1 MNKSVSILT
10 ITVTLVVF
18 LFSPAFA
25 KKEKITFK
33 SKTVTTFANILDG
46 LDDKDKDVEVWG
58 FLEMP
63 SAGWGKK
70 IEGKV
75 PAIIFVHG
83 ASGINPKRH
92 PQWLQAIRKQK
103 MASFQIDCFKP
114 RGFKSAKAQK
124 MNVSAADMVVDA
136 YMAMQALAKDPRID
150 PNRIGIMGESKGGST
165 ALYAMWKPVRDAIN
179 VGTFGLHIGLYHLSP
194 EFETFEFTG
203 APILSLLGEK
213 DNYIPSA
220 PAKDLFKKLEA
231 IGYDA
236 KVVIYPKAHHVFDA
250 HYDVQTISDAYSM
263 EDCRWKLEADGDFRE
278 MTSGK
283 EIYTDKDPYTKC
295 WKKGAKVGRNN
306 KAKRDSKKQFKAF
319 VARVFN
325 ISS

>member
-1 MNKSVSILT
+1 MKKLTLTLT
-10 ITVTLVVF
+10 IAVTLIAF
-18 LFSPAFA
+18 LLTPAFA

-46 LDDKDKDVEVWG
+46 LDEKDKDVEVWG

-83 ASGINPKRH
+83 AGGINHKRH
-92 PQWLQAIRKQK
+92 PQWLKEIRKQK

-114 RGFKSAKAQK
+114 RGFKKAGAQK
-124 MNVSAADMVVDA
+124 QNVTNADMVVDV
-136 YMAMQALAKDPRID
+136 YMALQVLSNDPRID
-150 PNRIGIMGESKGGST
+150 KDRIGIMGESKGGLT
-165 ALYAMWKPVRDAIN
+165 MLFAMWKPVRDAIN
-179 VGTFGLHIGLYHLSP
+179 VGTFGLHIGLYHISP

-213 DNYIPSA
+213 DNFTPSA
-220 PAKDLFKKLEA
+220 PAKDLFKKFEE

-236 KVVIYPKAHHVFDA
+236 KVVIYPGAYHCFDA
-250 HYDVQTISDAYSM
+250 SYDVHATNDYSL
-263 EDCRWKLEADGDFRE
+263 EDCRWELEADGDFRE
-278 MTSGK
+278 LTSGL
-283 EIYTDKDPYTKC
+283 ETYTDKDPFTKC
-295 WKKGAKVGRNN
+295 WKKGAKVGQNS
-306 KAKRDSKKQFKAF
+306 KAKSDSKKQFRAF
-319 VARVFN
+319 VTRVFKTGN
-325 ISS
+325 